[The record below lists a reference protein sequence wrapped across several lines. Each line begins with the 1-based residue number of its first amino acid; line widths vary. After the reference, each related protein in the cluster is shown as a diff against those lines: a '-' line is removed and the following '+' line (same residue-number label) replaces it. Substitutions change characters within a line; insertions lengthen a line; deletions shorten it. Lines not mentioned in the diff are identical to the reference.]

1 MSSCTSECRLILIS
15 ARTQDG
21 HADMAERLTD
31 KQVKALEAPTKGSK
45 IHYDADT
52 KGFGVRVTA
61 AGAKAFILNYY
72 VAGRERRI
80 TIGGYPDWSV
90 SAARERAKELRREID
105 AGGDPLGKRIDE
117 REAPTIADLWEAY
130 RTKHLPTKR
139 KRSAADDAS
148 MWNNYIL
155 PKFRSTKVADL
166 TAEDVDDLHRQIGAT
181 KKIRANRVIEVLSKA
196 LNLAVR
202 WEWVGRNVTVGV
214 QMYMESPRT
223 RYASPAELC
232 RVMDA
237 IAAHPNQN
245 SCDVIRMVILTGAR
259 KGEVFQALW
268 EKIYLD
274 EGVWVKPSAHTKQ
287 KAEHRVP
294 LSNTAVQLLR
304 RRAASPDRSFEWVFP
319 GRGPN
324 DAHITD
330 VKKTWESCRAAATI
344 AWWRESATINAFLDG
359 LIDEKGRLPPIE
371 SIQKIAKE
379 RKINLPTGSLDLRMH
394 DLRHTYAS
402 LLISNKV
409 PLTVV
414 GALLGH
420 TQAQTT
426 MRYAHLYDDPQ
437 REATEIAAGAVGRA
451 GVKSI

>member
-1 MSSCTSECRLILIS
+1 
-15 ARTQDG
+15 
-21 HADMAERLTD
+21 MAERLTD
-31 KQVKALEAPTKGSK
+31 KLVKALEVPTKGSK

-130 RTKHLPTKR
+130 RTKHLPTKGE
-139 KRSAADDAS
+139 RSGKDDGS
-148 MWNNYIL
+148 MWEHYIL
-155 PKFRSTKVADL
+155 PKFRSTKVAAL
-166 TAEDVDDLHRQIGAT
+166 TSEDVDDLHRQIGAT
-181 KKIRANRVIEVLSKA
+181 KKIRANRVIEFLSKA

-202 WEWVGRNVTVGV
+202 WEWVGRNVSVGV
-214 QMYMESPRT
+214 QMYIEQPRT

-245 SCDVIRMVILTGAR
+245 SCDVIRLVILTGAR

-268 EKIYLD
+268 EKIDLD

-287 KAEHRVP
+287 KVEHRVP
-294 LSNTAVQLLR
+294 LSKTAVQLLR
-304 RRAASPDRSFEWVFP
+304 RRAVSPDRSFKWVFP
-319 GRGPN
+319 GRGPD

-330 VKKTWESCRAAATI
+330 VKKTWETCREAATI
-344 AWWRESATINAFLDG
+344 ALWRDNPTINVFLDG
-359 LIDEKGRLPPIE
+359 LIDQKGRLPSIDD
-371 SIQKIAKE
+371 IQKKAE
-379 RKINLPTGSLDLRMH
+379 KIGITLPTSSLDLRMH

-426 MRYAHLYDDPQ
+426 LRYAHLYDDPQ
-437 REATEIAAGAVGRA
+437 REATEIAGRT
-451 GVKSI
+451 VTRITDRI